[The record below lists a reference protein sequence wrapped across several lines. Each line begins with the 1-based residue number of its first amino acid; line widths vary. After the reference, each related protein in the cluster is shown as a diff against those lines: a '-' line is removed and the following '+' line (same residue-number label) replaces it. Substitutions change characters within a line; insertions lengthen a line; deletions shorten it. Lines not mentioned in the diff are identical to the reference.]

1 VADTRKNYKTNNNGD
16 NLMVLGTKQE
26 VVNANK
32 FKIFFGAAGT
42 DQYILATRK
51 EFIHRAPQKRLA
63 TDAGPVYFT
72 MLSNDQLLLT
82 IAYTTGE
89 VGNSVPSNWD
99 EMLQRNSLSG
109 EVPKNA
115 FRIEATDRQ
124 NTPVTKTHQLNCK
137 CEELRV
143 FGNAEGEVLASL
155 VLRIIDTE
163 PSVF

>member
-1 VADTRKNYKTNNNGD
+1 
-16 NLMVLGTKQE
+16 MSLGAENE

-42 DQYILATRK
+42 NQYILATRK

-72 MLSNDQLLLT
+72 MLSDDQLLLD

-89 VGNSVPSNWD
+89 VGNSVPQNWD
-99 EMLQRNSLSG
+99 EMLQRNALSG
-109 EVPKNA
+109 EVPENA

-124 NTPVTKTHQLNCK
+124 STPTTKTHAFNCK
-137 CEELRV
+137 LEELRV
-143 FGNAEGEVLASL
+143 FSAAEGEVLASL
-155 VLRIIDTE
+155 VLRITDTE
-163 PSVF
+163 PTVT